1 MVEQVNADIVIFGG
15 GIAGLWTLT
24 RLRQAGFVAVLFET
38 ETLGCGQTIKS
49 QGIIHGGMKYALQG
63 VLTKEASA
71 MAEMPNVWRA
81 CLAGQGEV
89 DLSSVGVLSK
99 AHYLWSTNRIAA
111 KIAGFFAGA
120 ALSSK
125 VAAVDKANFPPVFS
139 HAKFKGDL
147 YALDEIVLDVPSVV
161 QALADLNRG
170 AIFKIRALNSSDLQ
184 FDASGNFASATV
196 SLGQVTAVVKS
207 RHAIFAAGAGND
219 IALNALKTSSMAMQL
234 RPLHMVMV
242 KTPFYY
248 SLYAHCMGL
257 GPRPRITITTHRLAN
272 GEAVWYLGGL
282 LAEEGVARDEA
293 AQIQAAKKE
302 LKNLFPWL
310 DFERAQYATLR
321 VDRAE
326 PQQESG
332 LKPDNAYVNTVNN
345 VTIAWPTKL
354 ALAPQL
360 AQTILSLANTWE
372 TLPEENNL
380 EALRDWPQPP
390 VAKPMWETCTWKS
403 E

>member
-24 RLRQAGFVAVLFET
+24 RLRQAGHVAVLFET
-38 ETLGCGQTIKS
+38 EALGAGQTTKS

-71 MAEMPNVWRA
+71 MAEMPQRWRD
-81 CLAGQGEV
+81 CLAGEGEIN
-89 DLSSVGVLSK
+89 LSAVKVLSK
-99 AHYLWSTNRIAA
+99 AHYLWSTNRIAG

-125 VAAVDKANFPPVFS
+125 VAAVEKADFPPVFQ
-139 HAKFKGDL
+139 HEKFKGDL
-147 YALDEIVLDVPSVV
+147 IALDEIVLDVPSVV
-161 QALADLNRG
+161 SALAELNRG
-170 AIFKIRALNSSDLQ
+170 AIFKVRAFDENALQ
-184 FDASGNFASATV
+184 FDAAGNFVSATL
-196 SLGQVTAVVKS
+196 SLGQVFATVNA
-207 RHAIFAAGAGND
+207 RHVIFAAGEGNEV
-219 IALNALKTSSMAMQL
+219 ALKAMGESGIAMQR

-248 SLYAHCMGL
+248 ALFAHCMGL
-257 GPRPRITITTHRLAN
+257 GPRPRMTITTHRLAN

-293 AQIQAAKKE
+293 AQIKAAKKE
-302 LKNLFPWL
+302 LKALLPWL
-310 DFERAQYATLR
+310 DFEGAQYATLR

-326 PQQESG
+326 PHQDSG
-332 LKPDNAYVNTVNN
+332 LKPDNAFVKTVNN

-360 AQTILSLANTWE
+360 AQTILTAASTWE
-372 TLPEENNL
+372 SSPEENNL
-380 EALRDWPQPP
+380 EALRDWPMSPI
-390 VAKPMWETCTWKS
+390 AKPMWETCTWKS